1 MQILDRAKLWKE
13 GMMDQIKR
21 EITIMKD
28 LREPLA
34 LPLAPCH
41 KTTVL
46 GHLPQEPACSAARW
60 RPVQKWLRAADHPH
74 IVDLKEVMASKDKI
88 YMVMEFMPGGELFD
102 RIVARGHYT

>member
-34 LPLAPCH
+34 LPLH
-41 KTTVL
+41 
-46 GHLPQEPACSAARW
+46 
-60 RPVQKWLRAADHPH
+60 PVTRQL
-74 IVDLKEVMASKDKI
+74 
-88 YMVMEFMPGGELFD
+88 FPGISHRSLC
-102 RIVARGHYT
+102 A